1 MKKVYLSL
9 WMGFLT
15 LASFAQKMPDVQVSN
30 MIAPATIKIDGKIS
44 EWNDTFAAEN
54 KRTELFYSIA
64 NDDKNLYLVLKSSST
79 TAANKIMMGGITF
92 LINTEGKKKEKDAIT
107 ITYPLIVRANR
118 AQGGRGGQGQ
128 NRQAGGGQ
136 GGFQNRAQQSAQQ
149 RDSMAL
155 VLHKNQLVT
164 VKEIRISGF
173 KTITDSLI
181 SIYNEHGIKAVASFD
196 QTGIYNCEYAIPLNL
211 LGLSANDA
219 KEFAYQLK
227 VNGLSNM
234 NFGGNGG
241 GFGGN
246 GGGFGG
252 NGRGGGFGGG
262 NNAGSG
268 QDLMSATDFWG
279 KYSLAKK

>member
-1 MKKVYLSL
+1 
-9 WMGFLT
+9 MGSLT
-15 LASFAQKMPDVQVSN
+15 LASFSQKMPDVQVSN

-54 KRTELFYSIA
+54 KRTELFYSVA

-92 LINTEGKKKEKDAIT
+92 LINTEGKKKEKDAVT

-118 AQGGRGGQGQ
+118 TQGGRGGQGQ

-149 RDSMAL
+149 RDSVAL

-164 VKEIRISGF
+164 VKEIKISGF
-173 KTITDSLI
+173 KAITDTLI
-181 SIYNEHGIKAVASFD
+181 SIYNEHGIKAVGSFD
-196 QTGIYNCEYAIPLNL
+196 QKGIYNCEFAIPLNL
-211 LGLSANDA
+211 LGLSASDT
-219 KEFAYQLK
+219 KEFAYQIK

-234 NFGGNGG
+234 NFGG

-252 NGRGGGFGGG
+252 NGRGGGFRGG
-262 NNAGSG
+262 NNANSG

-279 KYSLAKK
+279 KYILAKK

>member
-1 MKKVYLSL
+1 MKKIYLSL
-9 WMGFLT
+9 WMVFL
-15 LASFAQKMPDVQVSN
+15 AISSFAQKLPDIQTSN
-30 MIAPATIKIDGKIS
+30 MAAPATVKIDGKTT
-44 EWNDTFAAEN
+44 EWNDSFAAEN

-79 TAANKIMMGGITF
+79 TGSNKIMMGGITF
-92 LINTEGKKKEKDAIT
+92 LINTDGKKKEKDAIT
-107 ITYPLIVRANR
+107 VTYPLIVRANR
-118 AQGGRGGQGQ
+118 AQGGRGGQ
-128 NRQAGGGQ
+128 NRQGGGQ
-136 GGFQNRAQQSAQQ
+136 GGFQNRTQQSTQQ
-149 RDSMAL
+149 RDSIAL
-155 VLHKNQLVT
+155 VLHKTQLAT
-164 VKEIRISGF
+164 VKEIKISGF

-196 QTGIYNCEYAIPLNL
+196 QKGIYTCEFAIPLNL
-211 LGLSANDA
+211 LGLSANDT
-219 KEFAYQLK
+219 KEFAYQIK

-252 NGRGGGFGGG
+252 NGRGGGGFTGG

-268 QDLMSATDFWG
+268 QDLMSPTDFWG

>member
-9 WMGFLT
+9 WMAFLA
-15 LASFAQKMPDVQVSN
+15 LASFAQKIPDVQMSN
-30 MIAPATIKIDGKIS
+30 MIAPTTIKIDGKIS
-44 EWNDTFAAEN
+44 EWNDTFSAEN

-79 TAANKIMMGGITF
+79 AAVNKIMIGGITF
-92 LINTEGKKKEKDAIT
+92 LINPEGKKKEKDAIT

-118 AQGGRGGQGQ
+118 GQGGRGGQGQ
-128 NRQAGGGQ
+128 NRQSGGQ
-136 GGFQNRAQQSAQQ
+136 GGFQNRAQLSTQQ
-149 RDSMAL
+149 RDSIAL
-155 VLHKNQLVT
+155 ALHKTQLAT
-164 VKEIRISGF
+164 VKEIKISGF

-196 QTGIYNCEYAIPLNL
+196 QKGIYNCEFAIPLNL
-211 LGLSANDA
+211 LGLSVNDT
-219 KEFAYQLK
+219 KEFAYQIK

-252 NGRGGGFGGG
+252 RGGGFGGG
-262 NNAGSG
+262 NNAGNG